1 MKKLLVAISLCVGSL
16 LPVAL
21 PFSSTATSRPS
32 AQNSR
37 VKALVG
43 GTLIDGHGGK
53 PLRNSVV
60 IIEGERIKAIGQLGT
75 LAVPK
80 EAEVIS
86 TEGMSVLPGLWDMH
100 VHLQINGHSDYA
112 HWDKTYPSLLGSV
125 IMPASAK
132 QLLLAGV
139 TSARDLG
146 APLKE
151 SIEVRDAIKAGKI
164 PGPTLYVSGPFIQHA
179 PYPGTEYFRWGV
191 NGADDARAKVRRLAE
206 AGVNCIKL
214 IDQDEMTLD
223 EVRAVVDEA
232 HKHRLPVVAHSHRP
246 EEIRRG
252 LQVGVDCFEHT
263 GLSSAPEYPPDVIAA
278 IRERTAQMNKGPLFW
293 TPTIEGLFNYEYLRD
308 NPEQLDDPAW
318 QVGLPDNIIAD
329 IKSSIARPDRLG
341 YFQLNPI
348 RRPTLA
354 RKFQQLR
361 EAGVVQLIGTDSGIP
376 MKFHSSSTWR
386 ELDAWVNILGVD
398 PMLTIRAA
406 TYWPA
411 VAMKVDKDYGTIS
424 EGKYADIIAVRG
436 DVLRYIVLLQ
446 RVDLVIKHGARYK

>member
-1 MKKLLVAISLCVGSL
+1 MKKIKYSMVASFWAVGL
-16 LPVAL
+16 ILFCKLQTPAPQVL
-21 PFSSTATSRPS
+21 
-32 AQNSR
+32 AQSGG

-43 GTLIDGHGGK
+43 GTLIDGYGGR

-60 IIEGERIKAIGQLGT
+60 IIEGERIKAIGQVGMLSI
-75 LAVPK
+75 PK

-112 HWDKTYPSLLGSV
+112 HWDKTYPAQLGPV

-146 APLKE
+146 GPLKE
-151 SIEVRDAIKAGKI
+151 SIDVRNSINAGKL

-191 NGADDARAKVRRLAE
+191 NGAEDGRAKVRKLAE
-206 AGVNCIKL
+206 AGVNVIKM
-214 IDQDEMTLD
+214 IDQDEMTME
-223 EVRAVVDEA
+223 EVRAVVEEA
-232 HKHRLPVVAHSHRP
+232 HKHKLPVVAHSHRP

-252 LQVGVDCFEHT
+252 LQTGVDCFEHT
-263 GLSSAPEYPPDVIAA
+263 GLASAPEYPPEIIAMV
-278 IRERTAQMNKGPLFW
+278 RERTAQMSLGPLYW
-293 TPTIEGLFNYEYLRD
+293 TPTIEGLFNYEYVRD

-318 QVGLPDNIIAD
+318 HEGLPPNIIED
-329 IKSSIARPDRLG
+329 IRQSIQHPNRLS

-348 RRPTLA
+348 RRPTLSK
-354 RKFQQLR
+354 KFHQLR

-386 ELDAWVNILGVD
+386 ELDAWVNLLGVD

-411 VAMKVDKDYGTIS
+411 VAMKVEKDYGTIS

-446 RVDLVIKHGARYK
+446 RVEMVIKHGVRYK